1 MPTVQVLRNGQ
12 ITLPSSFR
20 KELGLQKGDIISAE
34 IQNGQIV
41 LTPVFII
48 KKNEK
53 EKRASAKEKF
63 FEKVDELRE
72 RTKDIPEEEIEAA
85 ISEAIDSVRKKERS

>member
-48 KKNEK
+48 K
-53 EKRASAKEKF
+53 RASAKEKF
-63 FEKVDELRE
+63 FSKVDELRE
-72 RTKDIPEEEIEAA
+72 RTKDIPEEEIQAA
-85 ISEAIDSVRKKERS
+85 ISEAIDSVREKESS